1 MTTLEAIC
9 LPYWLILLSV
19 RLGLLEDLAAPEGGD
34 WQPTYGKHGNM
45 TITML
50 SMAII
55 IIIKVLKSFV
65 DFLGCLVWFGGMP
78 VGLGL
83 EGGDS
88 G

>member
-1 MTTLEAIC
+1 MLHLKGVI
-9 LPYWLILLSV
+9 
-19 RLGLLEDLAAPEGGD
+19 
-34 WQPTYGKHGNM
+34 GNQHM
-45 TITML
+45 G

-83 EGGDS
+83 EGLEIQVN
-88 G
+88 